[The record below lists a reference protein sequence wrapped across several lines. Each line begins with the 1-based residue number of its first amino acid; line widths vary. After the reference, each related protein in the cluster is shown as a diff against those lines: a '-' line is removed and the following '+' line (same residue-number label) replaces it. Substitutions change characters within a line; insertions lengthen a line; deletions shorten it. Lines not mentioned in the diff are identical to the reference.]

1 MPAPGHQDHT
11 PSPSAPGALVSR
23 TPGVHRIPPHV
34 RDDRERPSE
43 DERDGEG
50 YKLICVF
57 GKSEYFCER
66 GLTGKIDLPVEA
78 G

>member
-23 TPGVHRIPPHV
+23 TLGVHRILPHV

-43 DERDGEG
+43 DERDGG
-50 YKLICVF
+50 GSTPDL
-57 GKSEYFCER
+57 
-66 GLTGKIDLPVEA
+66 GLLKIRIFFVKGLDRIW
-78 G
+78 